1 MYDTCIF
8 DLYGTLVDIRTD
20 ENKEELW
27 EKLSLFYAFYGAF
40 YTPEELARSYKR
52 LTGEM
57 TAGHEELRRDSHE
70 AFPDIRIEEVFR
82 ALFEEKGIAPDEPLV
97 RHAGQFFRILSME
110 FIRLYDG
117 TEEMLSAVKESGR
130 KIYLLS
136 NAQRIFTEYEMNA
149 LGITKYFDGIFI
161 SSDEGCKKP
170 DLKFFRKLIDTCG
183 IDPERAVMVG
193 NDGICDIE
201 GAKRAGLGTVY
212 VHSDISPAEDAP
224 DADYVL
230 PQMDMEQIRKILLS

>member
-70 AFPDIRIEEVFR
+70 AFPEIRIEEVFR

-201 GAKRAGLGTVY
+201 GAKRAGLGKVY

>member
-70 AFPDIRIEEVFR
+70 AFPEIRIEEVFR

-97 RHAGQFFRILSME
+97 ATQDSSSVFCLWSLSVCTME
-110 FIRLYDG
+110 
-117 TEEMLSAVKESGR
+117 R
-130 KIYLLS
+130 KRCS
-136 NAQRIFTEYEMNA
+136 Q
-149 LGITKYFDGIFI
+149 
-161 SSDEGCKKP
+161 P
-170 DLKFFRKLIDTCG
+170 
-183 IDPERAVMVG
+183 
-193 NDGICDIE
+193 
-201 GAKRAGLGTVY
+201 
-212 VHSDISPAEDAP
+212 
-224 DADYVL
+224 
-230 PQMDMEQIRKILLS
+230 

>member
-70 AFPDIRIEEVFR
+70 AFPEIRIEGVFR